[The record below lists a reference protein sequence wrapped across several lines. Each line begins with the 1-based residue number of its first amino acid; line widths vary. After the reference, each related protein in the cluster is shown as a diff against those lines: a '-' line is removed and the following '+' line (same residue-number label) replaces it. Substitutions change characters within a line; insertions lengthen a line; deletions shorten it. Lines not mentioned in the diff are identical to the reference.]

1 MQHIASLQEAI
12 RTTNHSTAMC
22 HMCSI
27 SQLCLLLMTHD
38 THVIW
43 PLHFKIRLAMVHMVK
58 YCKGEVAFTM
68 KGEVPFTCK
77 GGLYIVGAYD
87 KFLHS
92 QIFKSPLYI

>member
-1 MQHIASLQEAI
+1 
-12 RTTNHSTAMC
+12 
-22 HMCSI
+22 
-27 SQLCLLLMTHD
+27 
-38 THVIW
+38 
-43 PLHFKIRLAMVHMVK
+43 MVHMVK

-92 QIFKSPLYI
+92 QIFKSPLYIWKVRSPLKAMFRPLHAFLT